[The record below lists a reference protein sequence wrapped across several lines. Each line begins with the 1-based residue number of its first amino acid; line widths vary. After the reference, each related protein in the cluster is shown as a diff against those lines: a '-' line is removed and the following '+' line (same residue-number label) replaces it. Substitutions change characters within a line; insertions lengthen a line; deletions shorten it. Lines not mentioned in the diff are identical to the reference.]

1 MNKVYEKKSVNVIGY
16 GFVGS
21 ACGFLCEKNN
31 VEFNVCDMQLKTGNF
46 NYFNNIPELVD
57 FSESKSNMNFYF
69 ICVPTPSD
77 SEGKCDTSIVENV
90 IGQLSQIVN
99 KRSIVIIKSTIKPGT
114 TRDLYNKYNN
124 EKLDIVFCPE
134 FLREVSY
141 KEDIYSA
148 KFVLFGINENQNV
161 LINDLKDLFTNYL
174 YKHKYTINNES
185 ETESPFEFYFKTF
198 EECELFKYTLNTFFA
213 TKITFFNEIYE
224 LCDRMGVDYQ
234 NLKSLFK
241 LDKRIGDYGT
251 VVPGMDGFGYTRSC
265 LPKEIRALIKLQQE
279 LGLSNDLACCVDKR
293 NLYFRSK

>member
-1 MNKVYEKKSVNVIGY
+1 MNKEKISVNILGY

-31 VEFNVCDMQLKTGNF
+31 VEFNVCDTQLKTGDF
-46 NYFNNIPELVD
+46 NYFNNISELVN
-57 FSESKSNMNFYF
+57 FSESKSDISYYF

-90 IGQLSQIVN
+90 IGQLSLAVN
-99 KRSIVIIKSTIKPGT
+99 KRSIVILKSTIKPGT
-114 TRDLYNKYNN
+114 TRDLYNKYN

-141 KEDIYSA
+141 KQDIYSA
-148 KFVLFGINENQNV
+148 KFVLFGIHENQATEWV
-161 LINDLKDLFTNYL
+161 LLNGLKNLFTNYL
-174 YKHKYTINNES
+174 YKHKYLTGS
-185 ETESPFEFYFKTF
+185 ASESPFEFYFKTF

-224 LCDRMGVDYQ
+224 LCDTMGVDYQ

-279 LGLSNDLACCVDKR
+279 LGLSNDLASCVDKR

>member
-1 MNKVYEKKSVNVIGY
+1 MNQQKLSINIIGM

-31 VEFNVCDMQLKTGNF
+31 VEFNVCDTQLKTGNF
-46 NYFNNIPELVD
+46 NYFNNIQELVC
-57 FSESKSNMNFYF
+57 FSETKSDINFYF

-77 SEGKCDTSIVENV
+77 SEGKCDISIVENV
-90 IGQLSQIVN
+90 IKELSLVIKN
-99 KRSIVIIKSTIKPGT
+99 KSIIIIKSTIKPGT
-114 TRDLYNKYNN
+114 TRYLCNKYNVEN
-124 EKLDIVFCPE
+124 MDIIFCPE

-148 KFVLFGINENQNV
+148 KFVLFGIDENQKN

-174 YKHKYTINNES
+174 YKHKYTTNDKNL
-185 ETESPFEFYFKTF
+185 ESPFEFYFKTF

-224 LCDRMGVDYQ
+224 LCNTIGVDYQ

-265 LPKEIRALIKLQQE
+265 LPKEIRALIKLQEE
-279 LGLSNDLACCVDKR
+279 LGLSNDLASCVDKR
-293 NLYFRSK
+293 NDYFRSK

>member
-1 MNKVYEKKSVNVIGY
+1 MNKEKISVNILGY

-31 VEFNVCDMQLKTGNF
+31 VEFNVCDTQLKTGDF
-46 NYFNNIPELVD
+46 NYFNNIPQVVN
-57 FSESKSNMNFYF
+57 FSESTSDINYYF

-90 IGQLSQIVN
+90 IGQLSLAVN
-99 KRSIVIIKSTIKPGT
+99 KRSIIILKSTIKPGT

-134 FLREVSY
+134 FLREVSF
-141 KEDIYSA
+141 KQDIYSA
-148 KFVLFGINENQNV
+148 KFVLFGIHENQKD
-161 LINDLKDLFTNYL
+161 LINNLKDLFTNYL
-174 YKHKYTINNES
+174 YKHKYLD
-185 ETESPFEFYFKTF
+185 ETELPFEFYFKTF

-213 TKITFFNEIYE
+213 TKITFFNEIYD
-224 LCDRMGVDYQ
+224 LCDTMGVDYQ

-279 LGLSNDLACCVDKR
+279 LGLSNDLASCVDKR

>member
-1 MNKVYEKKSVNVIGY
+1 MNQQKLSINIIGM

-31 VEFNVCDMQLKTGNF
+31 VEFNVCDTQLKTGNF
-46 NYFNNIPELVD
+46 NYFNNIQELVC
-57 FSESKSNMNFYF
+57 FSETKSDINFYF

-77 SEGKCDTSIVENV
+77 SEGKCDISIVENV
-90 IGQLSQIVN
+90 IKQLSLVVK

-114 TRDLYNKYNN
+114 TRNLYNKYNN

-141 KEDIYSA
+141 KDDIYSA
-148 KFVLFGINENQNV
+148 EFVLFGIDESQKA

-174 YKHKYTINNES
+174 YKHKYTTNDNL
-185 ETESPFEFYFKTF
+185 ESPFEFYFKTF

-224 LCDRMGVDYQ
+224 LCNTIGVDYQ

-265 LPKEIRALIKLQQE
+265 LPKEIRALIKLQEE
-279 LGLSNDLACCVDKR
+279 LGLSNDLASCVDKR
-293 NLYFRSK
+293 NDYFRSK

>member
-1 MNKVYEKKSVNVIGY
+1 MNQVNEKISVNILGY

-31 VEFNVCDMQLKTGNF
+31 IEFNVCDTQLKNGNF
-46 NYFNNIPELVD
+46 NYFNNISELAY
-57 FSESKSNMNFYF
+57 FSESKSDVNFYF

-77 SEGKCDTSIVENV
+77 SEGKCDTSIVESV
-90 IGQLSQIVN
+90 IKQLSLIVK

-114 TRDLYNKYNN
+114 TRDLYNKYN

-141 KEDIYSA
+141 KDDIYSA
-148 KFVLFGINENQNV
+148 EFVLFGIDESQKG

-174 YKHKYTINNES
+174 YKHKYTVNNES
-185 ETESPFEFYFKTF
+185 VHDSPFEFYFKSF

-213 TKITFFNEIYE
+213 TKITFFNEIYD
-224 LCDRMGVDYQ
+224 LCDKIGVDYQ

-265 LPKEIRALIKLQQE
+265 LPKEIRALIKLQEE
-279 LGLSNDLACCVDKR
+279 LGLSNDLAYCVDKR
-293 NLYFRSK
+293 NDYFRSK

>member
-1 MNKVYEKKSVNVIGY
+1 MNQVNKKISVNILGY

-31 VEFNVCDMQLKTGNF
+31 VEFNVCDTQLKTGNF
-46 NYFNNIPELVD
+46 NYFNNIPELVC
-57 FSESKSNMNFYF
+57 FSESKSDVNFYF

-90 IGQLSQIVN
+90 IKQLSLIVK
-99 KRSIVIIKSTIKPGT
+99 KRSIIVIKSTIKPGT
-114 TRDLYNKYNN
+114 TRNIYNKYNN

-141 KEDIYSA
+141 KDDIYSA
-148 KFVLFGINENQNV
+148 EFVLFGIDEGQKA

-174 YKHKYTINNES
+174 YKHKYKKNNES
-185 ETESPFEFYFKTF
+185 SFEFYFKTF

-224 LCDRMGVDYQ
+224 LCNKIGVDYQ

-265 LPKEIRALIKLQQE
+265 LPKEIRALIKLQEE

>member
-1 MNKVYEKKSVNVIGY
+1 MNQVNEKISVNILGY

-31 VEFNVCDMQLKTGNF
+31 VEFNVCDTQLKTGNF
-46 NYFNNIPELVD
+46 NYFNNISELVY
-57 FSESKSNMNFYF
+57 FSESKSDVNFYF

-77 SEGKCDTSIVENV
+77 SEGKCDTSIVESV
-90 IGQLSQIVN
+90 IKQLSSIVK
-99 KRSIVIIKSTIKPGT
+99 KRSIIIIKSTIKPGT
-114 TRDLYNKYNN
+114 TRALYNTYN

-141 KEDIYSA
+141 KDDIYSA
-148 KFVLFGINENQNV
+148 EFVLFGIDESQKA

-174 YKHKYTINNES
+174 YKHKYTVNN
-185 ETESPFEFYFKTF
+185 SPFEFYFKTF

-213 TKITFFNEIYE
+213 TKITFFNEIYD
-224 LCDRMGVDYQ
+224 LCNTIGVDYQ

-265 LPKEIRALIKLQQE
+265 LPKEIRGLIKLQEE
-279 LGLSNDLACCVDKR
+279 LGLSNDLASCVDKR
-293 NLYFRSK
+293 NKYFRSK

>member
-1 MNKVYEKKSVNVIGY
+1 MNQQKLSINIIGM

-31 VEFNVCDMQLKTGNF
+31 VEFNVCDTQLKTGNF
-46 NYFNNIPELVD
+46 NYFNNIQELVC
-57 FSESKSNMNFYF
+57 FSETKSDINFYF

-77 SEGKCDTSIVENV
+77 SEGKCDISIVENV
-90 IGQLSQIVN
+90 IKQLSLVVK
-99 KRSIVIIKSTIKPGT
+99 KRSIVIIKATIKPGT
-114 TRDLYNKYNN
+114 TRNLYNKYNN

-148 KFVLFGINENQNV
+148 KFVLFGIDENQKN

-174 YKHKYTINNES
+174 YKHKYTTNDKNL
-185 ETESPFEFYFKTF
+185 ESPFEFYFKTF

-224 LCDRMGVDYQ
+224 LCNTIGVDYQ

-265 LPKEIRALIKLQQE
+265 LPKEIRALIKLQEE
-279 LGLSNDLACCVDKR
+279 LGLSNDLVSCIDKR

>member
-1 MNKVYEKKSVNVIGY
+1 MNKVNKEISVNILGY
-16 GFVGS
+16 GYVGS

-31 VEFNVCDMQLKTGNF
+31 IEFNVCDTQLKTGDF
-46 NYFNNIPELVD
+46 NYFNNIPQLVN
-57 FSESKSNMNFYF
+57 FSENQSDINYYF

-77 SEGKCDTSIVENV
+77 SEGKCDTSIVEDV
-90 IGQLSQIVN
+90 IKQLALIVK
-99 KRSIVIIKSTIKPGT
+99 KRSIILIKSTIKPGT
-114 TRDLYNKYNN
+114 TRDLFNKYN
-124 EKLDIVFCPE
+124 KDLDIIFCPE

-141 KEDIYSA
+141 KEDVYSA
-148 KFVLFGINENQNV
+148 KFVLFGIDRTQTN

-174 YKHKYTINNES
+174 YKHKYLSNNEN
-185 ETESPFEFYFKTF
+185 ELQFYFKTF

-213 TKITFFNEIYE
+213 TKITFFNEIYD
-224 LCDRMGVDYQ
+224 LCDKMGVDYQ

-241 LDKRIGDYGT
+241 LDNRIGEYGT